1 MNGQRN
7 RLARG
12 GVIDR
17 RRPLAFTFNGRR
29 MQGFAGDTLASA
41 LLANGVDIVGRS
53 FKYHRPR
60 GIYGAGVEEPNAILD
75 VAHDGR
81 HDPNA
86 RATLVELADGMVV
99 RSVNCWPS
107 VERDLH
113 GVLDRLHRFLPSGFY
128 YKTFM
133 RPSWH
138 THEPYIRRL
147 AGLGTV
153 GETVDE
159 TRYET
164 RHAHC
169 DMLVVGAGPAGL
181 AAARAAAAAGLRLI
195 LVDDQP
201 RCGGALLWQD
211 AEIDGMPAQVWIDAT
226 VAQVRRNPDAL
237 VLSRT
242 TAFGY
247 FDHNFLALI
256 ERRADAAPGWA
267 PDRIWKVRVKGVV
280 LATGAIERPLVFP
293 NNDRPGIMSADAV
306 RRYIRQYAVRSG
318 RHAVVLTN
326 NDSAYDAAIELRR
339 AGAEVTLLDVRAD
352 PPGARLEAARNHRI
366 PVCPGRTIVD
376 LRGRSRVTAVRIG
389 ETGAPSTVDRARR
402 GRRITWLPCDLV
414 AVSGGWTPTVH
425 LFKQSGGALR
435 YDESIAA
442 FVPHRS
448 VLDERSAGAARGL
461 FSLAACLQDGHEIGV
476 AAAGYLGRSIDL
488 PAPVAKEQG
497 AGYSVQ
503 PYWRVDLPE
512 SRQWVDFQ
520 NDVTVEDIR
529 LAARENYASVE
540 HLKRYTTLG
549 MATDQGKTSNLNG
562 LAILAEATGRQI
574 PDVGTT
580 TFRPPFVPVSLAAL
594 AGQRRGELYA
604 PVRRLPAH
612 REHTERG
619 AVFDEYGGWLRPAC
633 YPRAGESSAQA
644 ITREVLAVRRGVGLF
659 DGSPLGKLEVVGPD
673 AARFLNLMYYN
684 DVASLAPGRIRYCL
698 LLSENGKL
706 FDDGVVARLAEDRYL
721 LSPSSSHATSVA
733 AALEEWRQCEYSSLR
748 VTIANVT
755 TAWAT
760 FAVTGPRARAVVEQ
774 LAADIDVSAA
784 ALPHMS
790 LAAGSIGGV
799 PARIARVSFTGE
811 ASFEISVPA
820 GYGAALFRHLGALG
834 AEDAITLFGIES
846 LLVLRAEKGYIIVG
860 RDTDGTTE
868 PQDLGMTGPLH
879 AKQID
884 FVGRRSLMRPDSR
897 RPDRRQLVGLAPTSP
912 ASVLPTGAHVFAT
925 TGTSRRSLGY
935 VTSSYM
941 SPTLGRSIA
950 LAMVE
955 AGRVRVQAGETVSV
969 FSLGRVFAAK
979 VVSPVFYDPKGERL
993 HG

>member
-7 RLARG
+7 RLAHG
-12 GVIDR
+12 DAIDR
-17 RRPLAFTFNGRR
+17 SRLLAFTFNGRR

-41 LLANGVDIVGRS
+41 LLANGVSIVGRS

-60 GIYGAGVEEPNAILD
+60 GIYGAGVEEPNAIVDL
-75 VAHDGR
+75 VHDGR

-86 RATLVELADGMVV
+86 KATLVELAEGMVV

-113 GVLDRLHRFLPSGFY
+113 GGLDRLHRFLPSGFY

-147 AGLGTV
+147 AGLGKV

-201 RCGGALLWQD
+201 RCGGALLWQE
-211 AEIDGMPAQVWIDAT
+211 AEIDGMSAPAWVEAT
-226 VAQVRRNPDAL
+226 LAKIRRSPDAL
-237 VLSRT
+237 VLTRT

-267 PDRIWKVRVKGVV
+267 PERIWKVRAKGVV
-280 LATGAIERPLVFP
+280 LATGALERPLVFP
-293 NNDRPGIMSADAV
+293 NNDRPGVMSADSV
-306 RRYIRQYAVRSG
+306 RRYIRQYGVRPG

-326 NDSAYDAAIELRR
+326 NDSAYDAAVALRR
-339 AGAEVTLLDVRAD
+339 AGVEVTLLDVRPD
-352 PPGARLEAARNHRI
+352 PPAARLEAARTHRI
-366 PVCPGRTIVD
+366 PVWPGTTIVD
-376 LRGRSRVTAVRIG
+376 LRGRSRVTAVRIR
-389 ETGAPSTVDRARR
+389 ETGRTSSAGRADRE
-402 GRRITWLPCDLV
+402 RRIAWLACDLV

-425 LFKQSGGALR
+425 LFKHSGGSLR
-435 YDESIAA
+435 YDEGIAA
-442 FVPHRS
+442 FVPDRS
-448 VLDERSAGAARGL
+448 VQDERTIGAARGQ
-461 FSLAACLQDGHEIGV
+461 FSLAACLQDGHEVGV
-476 AAAGYLGRSIDL
+476 AAAGYMGRSIDL
-488 PAPVAKEQG
+488 PSPAAKEE
-497 AGYSVQ
+497 AAAYAIQ
-503 PYWRVDLPE
+503 PYWHVDLPE
-512 SRQWVDFQ
+512 TRQWVDYQ

-549 MATDQGKTSNLNG
+549 MAPDQGKTSNLNG
-562 LAILAEATGRQI
+562 LAILAAVTGRAI

-604 PVRRLPAH
+604 PIRRLPAH
-612 REHTERG
+612 REHVERG

-633 YPRAGESSAQA
+633 YPRVGESQAQA
-644 ITREVLAVRRGVGLF
+644 IDREVMAVRGRVGLF

-684 DVASLAPGRIRYCL
+684 DLASLQPGRIRYCL

-721 LSPSSSHATSVA
+721 LSPSSSHAAAVA
-733 AALEEWRQCEYSSLR
+733 AALEEWRQCEYSSMR
-748 VTIANVT
+748 VSIANVT
-755 TAWAT
+755 SAWAT
-760 FAVTGPRARAVVEQ
+760 FAVTGPRARTIVGR
-774 LAADIDVSAA
+774 LDTDIDVSPATM
-784 ALPHMS
+784 PHMS
-790 LAAGSIGGV
+790 LAGGNVGGV
-799 PARIARVSFTGE
+799 PARIVRVSFTGE
-811 ASFEISVPA
+811 ASFEISVPS
-820 GYGAALFRHLGALG
+820 GYGAALFRHLEALG
-834 AEDAITLFGIES
+834 AGEGITPFGVES
-846 LLVLRAEKGYIIVG
+846 LLVLRAEKGYIIIG

-868 PQDLGMTGPLH
+868 PQDLGMTGPLRT
-879 AKQID
+879 KQID

-897 RPDRRQLVGLAPTSP
+897 RPDRRQFVGLEPTLSDR
-912 ASVLPTGAHVFAT
+912 VLPTGAHVFET
-925 TGTSRRSLGY
+925 TDKGRRSLGY
-935 VTSSYM
+935 VTSSYL
-941 SPTLGRSIA
+941 SSTLGRAIA

-955 AGRVRVQAGETVSV
+955 GGRTRLQNGETVSV
-969 FSLGRVFAAK
+969 FSLGRTFTAK

>member
-1 MNGQRN
+1 MNGQPN

-12 GVIDR
+12 GAVDR
-17 RRPLAFTFNGRR
+17 SRSIVFTFNGRR
-29 MQGFAGDTLASA
+29 LHGYAGDTLASA
-41 LLANGVDIVGRS
+41 LLANGVAIVGRS

-60 GIYGAGVEEPNAILD
+60 GIYGAGVEEPNAIVDLG
-75 VAHDGR
+75 HDGR

-86 RATLVELADGMVV
+86 KATLVELSEGMVA

-113 GVLDRLHRFLPSGFY
+113 GGLDLLHRFLPSGFY

-138 THEPYIRRL
+138 AHEPYIRRL

-153 GETVDE
+153 GTQVDE
-159 TRYET
+159 SRYET

-201 RCGGALLWQD
+201 RCGGSLLWQD
-211 AEIDGMPAQVWIDAT
+211 AEIDGMPVPAWVDDA
-226 VAQVRRNPDAL
+226 VARIRSSPDAL
-237 VLSRT
+237 ILTRT

-247 FDHNFLALI
+247 FDHNLLALV
-256 ERRADAAPGWA
+256 EQRADAAQGWA
-267 PDRIWKVRVKGVV
+267 PERIWKVRARGVV

-293 NNDRPGIMSADAV
+293 NNDRPGVMSAAAV
-306 RRYIRQYAVRSG
+306 RQYIRRYGVRPG
-318 RHAVVLTN
+318 RRAVVLTN

-339 AGAEVTLLDVRAD
+339 AGAEVTLLDVRAG
-352 PPGARLEAARNHRI
+352 PPPACVEAARANR
-366 PVCPGRTIVD
+366 VAVWPGKAIVD
-376 LRGRSRVTAVRIG
+376 VRGRSRVTAVRIG
-389 ETGAPSTVDRARR
+389 GTGTPSAHE
-402 GRRITWLPCDLV
+402 RRIAWLPCDLV
-414 AVSGGWTPTVH
+414 AVSGGWSPTVH
-425 LFKQSGGALR
+425 LFKQSGGSLR
-435 YDESIAA
+435 YDDAIAA
-442 FVPHRS
+442 FVPDRS
-448 VLDERSAGAARGL
+448 VQDERTIGAARGL
-461 FSLAACLQDGHEIGV
+461 FSLDACLRDGHDVGT
-476 AAAGYLGRSIDL
+476 AAAAYMGR
-488 PAPVAKEQG
+488 A
-497 AGYSVQ
+497 
-503 PYWRVDLPE
+503 VDLRAPAAKPE
-512 SRQWVDFQ
+512 AASYAIEPHWQVRLPNARQWVDYQ

-562 LAILAEATGRQI
+562 LAILADVTGRAI
-574 PDVGTT
+574 PEVGVT
-580 TFRPPFVPVSLAAL
+580 TFRPPFVPVSLGAL
-594 AGQRRGELYA
+594 AGQRRGALYA

-612 REHTERG
+612 REHVERG
-619 AVFDEYGGWLRPAC
+619 AAFDEYGGWLRPAC
-633 YPRAGESSAQA
+633 YPRAGESQAQA
-644 ITREVLAVRRGVGLF
+644 IHREVLAVRHGVGLF

-684 DVASLAPGRIRYCL
+684 DLATLTPGRIRYCL

-721 LSPSSSHATSVA
+721 LSPSSSHAAAVA
-733 AALEEWRQCEYSSLR
+733 AALEEWRQCEYLGMR
-748 VTIANVT
+748 VAITNVT
-755 TAWAT
+755 SAWAT
-760 FAVTGPRARAVVEQ
+760 FAVTGPRARTIVER
-774 LAADIDVSAA
+774 LDTDIDVSVP

-811 ASFEISVPA
+811 VSFEISVPA
-820 GYGAALFRHLGALG
+820 GYGASLLRCLEELGA
-834 AEDAITLFGIES
+834 AEGITHFGIES
-846 LLVLRAEKGYIIVG
+846 LLVLRAEKGYILVG

-868 PQDLGMTGPLH
+868 PQDLGMTGPLRTK
-879 AKQID
+879 AVD
-884 FVGRRSLMRPDSR
+884 FVGRRSLLRPDSR
-897 RPDRRQLVGLAPTSP
+897 RPDRRQLVGLEPVPPDA
-912 ASVLPTGAHVFAT
+912 VLPTGAHACET
-925 TGTSRRSLGY
+925 TGRGRRSLGY
-935 VTSSYM
+935 VTSSYL
-941 SPTLGRSIA
+941 SPTLGRPFA

-955 AGRVRVQAGETVSV
+955 AGRRRVEAGETVAV
-969 FSLGRVFAAK
+969 FSVGQTVAAK

-993 HG
+993 RA